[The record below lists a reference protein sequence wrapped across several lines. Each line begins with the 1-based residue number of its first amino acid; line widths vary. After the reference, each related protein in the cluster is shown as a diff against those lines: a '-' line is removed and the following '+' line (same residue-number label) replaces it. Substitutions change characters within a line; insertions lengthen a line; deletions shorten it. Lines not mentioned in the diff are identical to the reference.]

1 MLQFLVVIPHSVI
14 SSVEVES
21 GHISLYTTLTRDG
34 TTTLTRG
41 GQQSLYQPSGQ
52 LLIKTFLLSELD
64 LTEII
69 SAAAAVS
76 LSPQVWLQDPPASP
90 TQHPEVRVPLLPARR
105 SVSVSAWPGPPAPH
119 LSPLPRLPE
128 QLLLLP
134 PAPPLG
140 VPELQPALQPGAG

>member
-1 MLQFLVVIPHSVI
+1 M
-14 SSVEVES
+14 EVES

-41 GQQSLYQPSGQ
+41 ELTFNPKHFSPPPRYLLY
-52 LLIKTFLLSELD
+52 
-64 LTEII
+64 LTEIL

-76 LSPQVWLQDPPASP
+76 PQVGLQDPPAGP